1 MNLKQSIEEIIEQ
14 PDYEPMSVSDF
25 QDALGLNSADSFRD
39 LIKVLVELEQTGLIQ
54 RTKTD
59 RYQRK
64 ESQKSKQPKLIKG
77 KLSQNKKGFA
87 FLRPEVEDMDDI
99 FIPPT
104 KINRAMDGDTVLVE
118 VHQSKGDHKGK
129 VEGEVKT
136 IETHSVTQVVGT
148 YSEARHFGFVLPD
161 DKRIMQDIFIPK
173 GQNLGA
179 VDGHKVLVQITK
191 YADGTDNPEGI
202 VSAILGHK
210 NDPGVDILSI
220 IYQHG
225 IEIEFPDNVLAEAEA
240 VPDQIEPSEISGRHD
255 LRDELTITI
264 DGADAKD
271 LDDAI
276 SVKKLSNG
284 NTQLTV
290 SIADVSYYVTEG
302 SALNEEAYSRA
313 TSVYLVDRVIPMI
326 PHRLSNG
333 ICSLNPKVDRLTLSC
348 QMELNERGEVVKHE
362 IFDSVIHSNYRMT
375 YDEVNEIIT
384 DQNAETRNKYSEV
397 TPMLDLAQDLSQRL
411 VDMRRRRGEIDFDI
425 DEAKVLVNEEGIPT
439 DVQLR
444 KRGEGERLIESFM
457 LAANETIAEHF
468 DRLEV
473 PFIYRVHEQP
483 KSERLRQFFDFVTNF
498 GLMIKGT
505 GEDIHPSTLQKIQ
518 QEVEGQPEQMVI
530 STMMLRSMQQARYD
544 DVNLGHFGLSA
555 EYYTHFTSP
564 IRRYPDLIVHRLIR
578 KYIVEQSMDR
588 KEKNKWEEALPEI
601 AEHTSQRERR
611 AIEAER
617 DTDELKK
624 AEYMVQHIGE
634 EFEGIISS
642 VANFGMFIELPNTI
656 EGMVHVS
663 NMTDDYYH
671 FDERQMAMIGERQ
684 AKVFRIGDPVEIKV
698 INVDVD
704 ERMIDFQIVGMPLPK
719 NERGQRPSRGKTIQA
734 NPRGKSSDKSKDDR
748 NSTGNR
754 TKQKQRKGKN
764 KRNNGKQEQG
774 NTKHK
779 PFYKDKNVKN
789 KARKKKK

>member
-1 MNLKQSIEEIIEQ
+1 MNLKQSIEEIIKQ

-64 ESQKSKQPKLIKG
+64 ESKKSKQSKLIQG
-77 KLSQNKKGFA
+77 TLSQNKKGFA
-87 FLRPEVEDMDDI
+87 FLRPEDKDMDDV

-118 VHQSKGDHKGK
+118 LQHSKGEHKGK
-129 VEGEVKT
+129 LEGEVKS
-136 IETHSVTQVVGT
+136 IEKHSVTQVVGT

-161 DKRIMQDIFIPK
+161 DKRIMQDVFIPK
-173 GQNLGA
+173 GHNLGA
-179 VDGHKVLVQITK
+179 IDGHKVLVQITK
-191 YADGTDNPEGI
+191 YADGTDNPEGQ

-225 IEIEFPDNVLAEAEA
+225 IEIEFPDKVLEEAEA
-240 VPDQIEPSEISGRHD
+240 VPDEIKPSEIEGRRD
-255 LRDELTITI
+255 LRNELTITI

-276 SVKKLSNG
+276 SVKKLDNG
-284 NTQLTV
+284 HTQLTV

-302 SALNEEAYSRA
+302 SALNEEAYDRA

-333 ICSLNPKVDRLTLSC
+333 ICSLNPQVDRLTLSC
-348 QMELNERGEVVKHE
+348 QMELDERGHVVNHE

-384 DQNAETRNKYSEV
+384 DQNEDTRKQYNEV
-397 TPMLDLAQDLSQRL
+397 TPMLDLAKDLSERL
-411 VDMRRRRGEIDFDI
+411 INMRKRRGEIDFDI
-425 DEAKVLVNEEGIPT
+425 SEAKVLVNDEGIPT
-439 DVQLR
+439 DVELR

-468 DRLEV
+468 DRLNV

-483 KSERLRQFFDFVTNF
+483 KSERLRQFFDFITNF

-505 GEDIHPSTLQKIQ
+505 GEEVHPSTLQKIQ

-555 EYYTHFTSP
+555 EHYTHFTSP

-578 KYIVEQSMDR
+578 KYLIDKAMDD
-588 KEKNKWEEALPEI
+588 KTLNKWEEALPEI
-601 AEHTSQRERR
+601 ADHTSQRERR

-634 EFEGIISS
+634 EYEGIISS

-663 NMTDDYYH
+663 EMTDDYYH

-684 AKVFRIGDPVEIKV
+684 AKVFRIGDPVTIKV
-698 INVDVD
+698 VNVDVD

-719 NERGQRPSRGKTIQA
+719 KERSPRPSRGKTIQA
-734 NPRGKSSDKSKDDR
+734 KPRGQSLDNSNNDKKGKK
-748 NSTGNR
+748 N
-754 TKQKQRKGKN
+754 QRKGKN
-764 KRNNGKQEQG
+764 QRNKNKSASG

-779 PFYKDKNVKN
+779 PFYKDKKVKN

>member
-1 MNLKQSIEEIIEQ
+1 MNLKQSIEEIIKQ

-64 ESQKSKQPKLIKG
+64 ESKKSKQSKLIQG
-77 KLSQNKKGFA
+77 TLSQNKKGFA
-87 FLRPEVEDMDDI
+87 FLRPEDDEMDDV

-118 VHQSKGDHKGK
+118 LQNSKGEHKGK
-129 VEGEVKT
+129 LEGEVKS
-136 IETHSVTQVVGT
+136 IEKHSVTQVVGT

-161 DKRIMQDIFIPK
+161 DKRIMQDVFIPK
-173 GQNLGA
+173 GHNLGA
-179 VDGHKVLVQITK
+179 IDGHKVLVQITK
-191 YADGTDNPEGI
+191 YADGTDNPEGQ

-225 IEIEFPDNVLAEAEA
+225 IEIEFPDKVLEEAEA
-240 VPDQIEPSEISGRHD
+240 VPDEIKPSEIEGRRD
-255 LRDELTITI
+255 LRNELTITI

-276 SVKKLSNG
+276 SVKKLDNG
-284 NTQLTV
+284 HTQLTV

-302 SALNEEAYSRA
+302 SALNEEAYDRA

-333 ICSLNPKVDRLTLSC
+333 ICSLNPQVDRLTLSC
-348 QMELNERGEVVKHE
+348 QMELDERGHVVNHE

-384 DQNAETRNKYSEV
+384 DQNEDTRKQYNEV
-397 TPMLDLAQDLSQRL
+397 TPMLDLAKDLSERL
-411 VDMRRRRGEIDFDI
+411 INMRKRRGEIDFDI
-425 DEAKVLVNEEGIPT
+425 SEAKVLVNDEGIPT
-439 DVQLR
+439 DVELR

-468 DRLEV
+468 DRLNV

-483 KSERLRQFFDFVTNF
+483 KSERLRQFFDFITNF

-505 GEDIHPSTLQKIQ
+505 GEEVHPSTLQKIQ

-555 EYYTHFTSP
+555 EHYTHFTSP

-578 KYIVEQSMDR
+578 KYLIDKTMDD
-588 KEKNKWEEALPEI
+588 KTLNKWEEALPEI
-601 AEHTSQRERR
+601 ADHTSQRERR

-634 EFEGIISS
+634 EYEGIISS

-663 NMTDDYYH
+663 EMTDDYYH
-671 FDERQMAMIGERQ
+671 FDERQMAMIGECQ
-684 AKVFRIGDPVEIKV
+684 AKVFRIGDPVKIKV
-698 INVDVD
+698 VNVDVD

-719 NERGQRPSRGKTIQA
+719 KERSPRPSRGKTIQA
-734 NPRGKSSDKSKDDR
+734 KPRGQSLDNSNNDKK
-748 NSTGNR
+748 G
-754 TKQKQRKGKN
+754 KKKQRKGKN
-764 KRNNGKQEQG
+764 QRNKNKQASG

-779 PFYKDKNVKN
+779 PFYKDKKVKN

>member
-1 MNLKQSIEEIIEQ
+1 MNLKQSIEEIIKQ

-59 RYQRK
+59 KYQRK
-64 ESQKSKQPKLIKG
+64 ESKKSKQSELIRG
-77 KLSQNKKGFA
+77 TLSQNKKGFA
-87 FLRPEVEDMDDI
+87 FLRPEDGDTDDI

-118 VHQSKGDHKGK
+118 LQHSKGEHKGK
-129 VEGEVKT
+129 LEGEVKS
-136 IETHSVTQVVGT
+136 IEKHSVTQVVGT

-161 DKRIMQDIFIPK
+161 DKRIMQDVFIPK
-173 GQNLGA
+173 GHNLGA

-191 YADGTDNPEGI
+191 YADGTDNPEGQ

-225 IEIEFPDNVLAEAEA
+225 IEIEFPDKVLEEAEA
-240 VPDQIEPSEISGRHD
+240 VPDEIKPSEIEGRRD

-276 SVKKLSNG
+276 SVKKLENG
-284 NTQLTV
+284 HTQLTV

-302 SALNEEAYSRA
+302 SALNEEAYDRA

-333 ICSLNPKVDRLTLSC
+333 ICSLNPNVDRLTLSC
-348 QMELNERGEVVKHE
+348 QMELDERGDVVNHE

-384 DQNAETRNKYSEV
+384 DQNKETRDKYNEV
-397 TPMLDLAQDLSQRL
+397 TPMLDLAKDLSERL
-411 VDMRRRRGEIDFDI
+411 INMRKRRGEIDFDI
-425 DEAKVLVNEEGIPT
+425 SEAKVLVNEEGIPT
-439 DVQLR
+439 DVELR
-444 KRGEGERLIESFM
+444 ERGEGERLIESFM

-468 DRLEV
+468 DRLDV

-483 KSERLRQFFDFVTNF
+483 KSERLRQFFDFITNF
-498 GLMIKGT
+498 GIMIKGT
-505 GEDIHPSTLQKIQ
+505 GEEIHPSTLQKIQ

-555 EYYTHFTSP
+555 EHYTHFTSP

-578 KYIVEQSMDR
+578 KYLVDKTMDD
-588 KEKNKWEEALPEI
+588 KELNKWEELLPEI
-601 AEHTSQRERR
+601 ADHTSQRERR

-634 EFEGIISS
+634 EYEGIISS

-663 NMTDDYYH
+663 DMTDDYYN

-684 AKVFRIGDPVEIKV
+684 AKVFRIGDPVNIKV
-698 INVDVD
+698 VNVDVD
-704 ERMIDFQIVGMPLPK
+704 ERMIDFQIVGMPLPRK
-719 NERGQRPSRGKTIQA
+719 ERSQRPSRGKTIQA
-734 NPRGKSSDKSKDDR
+734 KPLGKSLDKSNDDKK
-748 NSTGNR
+748 G
-754 TKQKQRKGKN
+754 KKKQRKGKN
-764 KRNNGKQEQG
+764 QRNKNKQTSG

-779 PFYKDKNVKN
+779 PFYKDKKVKN

>member
-1 MNLKQSIEEIIEQ
+1 MNLKQSIEEIIKQ

-64 ESQKSKQPKLIKG
+64 ESKKSKQSKLIQG
-77 KLSQNKKGFA
+77 TLSQNKKGFA
-87 FLRPEVEDMDDI
+87 FLRPEDDEMDDV

-104 KINRAMDGDTVLVE
+104 KINCAMDGDTVLVE
-118 VHQSKGDHKGK
+118 LQNSKGEHKGK
-129 VEGEVKT
+129 LEGEVKS
-136 IETHSVTQVVGT
+136 IEKHSVTQVVGT

-161 DKRIMQDIFIPK
+161 DKRIMQDVFIPK
-173 GQNLGA
+173 GHNLGA
-179 VDGHKVLVQITK
+179 IDGHKVLVQITK
-191 YADGTDNPEGI
+191 YADGTDNPEGQ

-225 IEIEFPDNVLAEAEA
+225 IEIEFPDKVLEEAEA
-240 VPDQIEPSEISGRHD
+240 VPDEIKPSEIEGRRD
-255 LRDELTITI
+255 LRNELTITI

-276 SVKKLSNG
+276 SVKKLDNG
-284 NTQLTV
+284 HTQLTV

-302 SALNEEAYSRA
+302 SALNEEAYDRA

-333 ICSLNPKVDRLTLSC
+333 ICSLNPQVDRLTLSC
-348 QMELNERGEVVKHE
+348 QMELDERGHVVNHE

-384 DQNAETRNKYSEV
+384 DQNEDTRKQYNEV
-397 TPMLDLAQDLSQRL
+397 TPMLDLAKDLSERL
-411 VDMRRRRGEIDFDI
+411 INMRKRRGEIDFDI
-425 DEAKVLVNEEGIPT
+425 SEAKVLVNDEGIPT
-439 DVQLR
+439 DVELR

-468 DRLEV
+468 DRLNV

-483 KSERLRQFFDFVTNF
+483 KSERLRQFFDFITNF

-505 GEDIHPSTLQKIQ
+505 GEEVHPSTLQKIQ

-555 EYYTHFTSP
+555 EHYTHFTSP

-578 KYIVEQSMDR
+578 KYLIDKTMDG
-588 KEKNKWEEALPEI
+588 KTLNKWEEALPEI
-601 AEHTSQRERR
+601 ADHTSQRERR

-634 EFEGIISS
+634 EYEGIISS

-663 NMTDDYYH
+663 EMTDDYYH

-684 AKVFRIGDPVEIKV
+684 AKVFRIGDPVKIKV
-698 INVDVD
+698 VNVDVD

-719 NERGQRPSRGKTIQA
+719 KERSPRPSRGKTIQA
-734 NPRGKSSDKSKDDR
+734 KPRGQSLDNSNNDKK
-748 NSTGNR
+748 G
-754 TKQKQRKGKN
+754 KKKQRKGKN
-764 KRNNGKQEQG
+764 QRNKNKQASG

-779 PFYKDKNVKN
+779 PFYKDKKVKN

>member
-1 MNLKQSIEEIIEQ
+1 MNLKQSIEEIIKQ

-64 ESQKSKQPKLIKG
+64 ESKKSKQSELIRG
-77 KLSQNKKGFA
+77 TLSQNKKGFA
-87 FLRPEVEDMDDI
+87 FLRPEDGDTDDI

-118 VHQSKGDHKGK
+118 LQHSKGEHKGK
-129 VEGEVKT
+129 LEGEVKS
-136 IETHSVTQVVGT
+136 IEKHSVTQVVGT

-161 DKRIMQDIFIPK
+161 DKRIMQDVFIPK
-173 GQNLGA
+173 GHNLGA

-191 YADGTDNPEGI
+191 YADGTDNPEGQ

-225 IEIEFPDNVLAEAEA
+225 IEIEFPDKVLEEAEA
-240 VPDQIEPSEISGRHD
+240 VPDEIKPSEIEGRRD

-276 SVKKLSNG
+276 SVKKLENG
-284 NTQLTV
+284 HTQLTV

-302 SALNEEAYSRA
+302 SALNEEAYDRA

-333 ICSLNPKVDRLTLSC
+333 ICSLNPNVDRLTLSC
-348 QMELNERGEVVKHE
+348 QMELDERGDVVNHG

-384 DQNAETRNKYSEV
+384 DQNKETRDKYNEV
-397 TPMLDLAQDLSQRL
+397 TPMLDLAKDLSERL
-411 VDMRRRRGEIDFDI
+411 INMRKRRGEIDFDI
-425 DEAKVLVNEEGIPT
+425 SEAKVLVNEEGIPT
-439 DVQLR
+439 DVELR
-444 KRGEGERLIESFM
+444 ERGEGERLIESFM

-468 DRLEV
+468 DRLDV

-483 KSERLRQFFDFVTNF
+483 KSERLRQFFDFITNF
-498 GLMIKGT
+498 GIMIKGT
-505 GEDIHPSTLQKIQ
+505 GEEIHPSTLQKIQ

-555 EYYTHFTSP
+555 EHYTHFTSP

-578 KYIVEQSMDR
+578 KYLVDKTMDD
-588 KEKNKWEEALPEI
+588 KELNKWEELLPEI
-601 AEHTSQRERR
+601 ADHTSQRERR

-634 EFEGIISS
+634 EYEGIISS

-663 NMTDDYYH
+663 DMTDDYYN

-684 AKVFRIGDPVEIKV
+684 AKVFRIGDPVNIKV
-698 INVDVD
+698 VNVDVD
-704 ERMIDFQIVGMPLPK
+704 ERMIDFQIVGMPLPRK
-719 NERGQRPSRGKTIQA
+719 ERSQRPSRGKTIQA
-734 NPRGKSSDKSKDDR
+734 KPLGKSLDKSNDDKK
-748 NSTGNR
+748 G
-754 TKQKQRKGKN
+754 KKKQRKGKN
-764 KRNNGKQEQG
+764 QRNKNKQASG

-779 PFYKDKNVKN
+779 PFYKDKKVKN

>member
-1 MNLKQSIEEIIEQ
+1 MNLKQSIEEIIKQ

-64 ESQKSKQPKLIKG
+64 ESKKSKQSKLIQG
-77 KLSQNKKGFA
+77 TLSQNKKGFA
-87 FLRPEVEDMDDI
+87 FLRPEDDEMDDV

-118 VHQSKGDHKGK
+118 LQNSKGEHKGK
-129 VEGEVKT
+129 LEGEVKS
-136 IETHSVTQVVGT
+136 IEKHSVTQVVGT

-161 DKRIMQDIFIPK
+161 DKRIMQDVFIPK
-173 GQNLGA
+173 GHNLGA
-179 VDGHKVLVQITK
+179 IDGHKVLVQITK
-191 YADGTDNPEGI
+191 YADGTDNPEGQ

-225 IEIEFPDNVLAEAEA
+225 IEIEFPDKVLEEAEA
-240 VPDQIEPSEISGRHD
+240 VPDEIKPSEIEGRRD
-255 LRDELTITI
+255 LRNELTITI

-276 SVKKLSNG
+276 SVKKLDNG
-284 NTQLTV
+284 HTQLTV

-302 SALNEEAYSRA
+302 SALNEEAYDRA

-333 ICSLNPKVDRLTLSC
+333 ICSLNPQVDRLTLSC
-348 QMELNERGEVVKHE
+348 QMELDERGHVVNHE

-384 DQNAETRNKYSEV
+384 DQNEDTRKQYNEV
-397 TPMLDLAQDLSQRL
+397 TPMLDLAKDLSERL
-411 VDMRRRRGEIDFDI
+411 INMRKGRGEIDFDI
-425 DEAKVLVNEEGIPT
+425 SEAKVLVNDEGIPT
-439 DVQLR
+439 DVELR

-468 DRLEV
+468 DRLNV

-483 KSERLRQFFDFVTNF
+483 KSERLRQFFDFITNF

-505 GEDIHPSTLQKIQ
+505 GEEVHPSTLQKIQ

-555 EYYTHFTSP
+555 EHYTHFTSP

-578 KYIVEQSMDR
+578 KYLIDKTMDD
-588 KEKNKWEEALPEI
+588 KTLNKWEEALPEI
-601 AEHTSQRERR
+601 ADHTSQRERR

-634 EFEGIISS
+634 EYEGIISS

-663 NMTDDYYH
+663 EMTDDYYH

-684 AKVFRIGDPVEIKV
+684 AKVFRIGDPVKIKV
-698 INVDVD
+698 VNVDVD

-719 NERGQRPSRGKTIQA
+719 KERSPRPSRGKTIQA
-734 NPRGKSSDKSKDDR
+734 KPRGQSLDNSNNDKK
-748 NSTGNR
+748 G
-754 TKQKQRKGKN
+754 KKKQRKGKN
-764 KRNNGKQEQG
+764 QRNKNKQASG

-779 PFYKDKNVKN
+779 PFYKDKKVKN

>member
-1 MNLKQSIEEIIEQ
+1 
-14 PDYEPMSVSDF
+14 MSVSDF

-64 ESQKSKQPKLIKG
+64 ESKKSKQSELIRG
-77 KLSQNKKGFA
+77 TLSQNKKGFA
-87 FLRPEVEDMDDI
+87 FLRPEDGDTDDI

-118 VHQSKGDHKGK
+118 LQHSKGEHKGK
-129 VEGEVKT
+129 LEGEVKS
-136 IETHSVTQVVGT
+136 IEKHSVTQVVGT

-161 DKRIMQDIFIPK
+161 DKRIMQDVFIPK
-173 GQNLGA
+173 GHNLGA

-191 YADGTDNPEGI
+191 YADGTDNPEGQ

-225 IEIEFPDNVLAEAEA
+225 IEIEFPDKVLEEAEA
-240 VPDQIEPSEISGRHD
+240 VPDEIKPSEIEGRRD

-276 SVKKLSNG
+276 SVKKLENG
-284 NTQLTV
+284 HTQLTV

-302 SALNEEAYSRA
+302 SALNEEAYDRA

-333 ICSLNPKVDRLTLSC
+333 ICSLNPNVDRLTLSC
-348 QMELNERGEVVKHE
+348 QMELDERGDVVNHE

-384 DQNAETRNKYSEV
+384 DQNKETRDKYNEV
-397 TPMLDLAQDLSQRL
+397 TPMLDLAKDLSERL
-411 VDMRRRRGEIDFDI
+411 INMRKRRGEIDFDI
-425 DEAKVLVNEEGIPT
+425 SEAKVLVNEEGIPT
-439 DVQLR
+439 DVELR
-444 KRGEGERLIESFM
+444 ERGEGERLIESFM

-468 DRLEV
+468 DRLDV

-483 KSERLRQFFDFVTNF
+483 KSERLRQFFDFITNF
-498 GLMIKGT
+498 GIMIKGT
-505 GEDIHPSTLQKIQ
+505 GEEIHPSTLQKIQ

-555 EYYTHFTSP
+555 EHYTHFTSP

-578 KYIVEQSMDR
+578 KYLVDKTMDD
-588 KEKNKWEEALPEI
+588 KELNKWEELLPEI
-601 AEHTSQRERR
+601 ADHTSQRERR

-634 EFEGIISS
+634 EYEGIISS

-663 NMTDDYYH
+663 DMTDDYYN

-684 AKVFRIGDPVEIKV
+684 AKVFRIGDPVNIKV
-698 INVDVD
+698 VNVDVD
-704 ERMIDFQIVGMPLPK
+704 ERMIDFQIVGMPLPRK
-719 NERGQRPSRGKTIQA
+719 ERSQQPSRGKTIQA
-734 NPRGKSSDKSKDDR
+734 KPLGKSLDKSNDDKK
-748 NSTGNR
+748 G
-754 TKQKQRKGKN
+754 KKKQRKGKN
-764 KRNNGKQEQG
+764 QRNKNKQASG

-779 PFYKDKNVKN
+779 PFYKDKKVKN

>member
-1 MNLKQSIEEIIEQ
+1 
-14 PDYEPMSVSDF
+14 MSVSDF

-64 ESQKSKQPKLIKG
+64 GSKKSKQSELIRG
-77 KLSQNKKGFA
+77 TLSQNKKGFA
-87 FLRPEVEDMDDI
+87 FLRPEDGDTDDI

-118 VHQSKGDHKGK
+118 LQHSKGEHKGK
-129 VEGEVKT
+129 LEGEVKS
-136 IETHSVTQVVGT
+136 IEKHSVTQVVGM
-148 YSEARHFGFVLPD
+148 YSEARHFCFVLPD
-161 DKRIMQDIFIPK
+161 DKRIMQDVFIPK
-173 GQNLGA
+173 GHNLGA

-191 YADGTDNPEGI
+191 YADGTDNPEGQ

-225 IEIEFPDNVLAEAEA
+225 IEIEFPDKVLEEAEA
-240 VPDQIEPSEISGRHD
+240 VPDEIKPSEIEGRRD

-276 SVKKLSNG
+276 SVKKLENG
-284 NTQLTV
+284 HTQLTV

-302 SALNEEAYSRA
+302 SALNEEAYDRA

-333 ICSLNPKVDRLTLSC
+333 ICSLNPNVDRLTLSC
-348 QMELNERGEVVKHE
+348 QMELAERCDAANHE

-384 DQNAETRNKYSEV
+384 DQNKETRDKYNEV
-397 TPMLDLAQDLSQRL
+397 TPMLDLAKDLSERL
-411 VDMRRRRGEIDFDI
+411 INMRKRRGEIDFDI
-425 DEAKVLVNEEGIPT
+425 SEAKVLVNEEGIPT
-439 DVQLR
+439 DVELR
-444 KRGEGERLIESFM
+444 ERGEGERLIESFM

-468 DRLEV
+468 DRLDV

-483 KSERLRQFFDFVTNF
+483 KSERLRQFFDFITNF
-498 GLMIKGT
+498 GIMIKGT
-505 GEDIHPSTLQKIQ
+505 GEEIHPSTLQKIQ

-555 EYYTHFTSP
+555 EHYTHFTSP

-578 KYIVEQSMDR
+578 KYLVDKTMDD
-588 KEKNKWEEALPEI
+588 KELNKWEELLPEI
-601 AEHTSQRERR
+601 ADHTSQRERR

-634 EFEGIISS
+634 EYEGIISS

-663 NMTDDYYH
+663 DMTDDYYN

-684 AKVFRIGDPVEIKV
+684 AKVFRIGDPVNIKV
-698 INVDVD
+698 VNVDVD
-704 ERMIDFQIVGMPLPK
+704 ERMIDFQIVGMPLPRK
-719 NERGQRPSRGKTIQA
+719 ERSQQPSRGKTIQA
-734 NPRGKSSDKSKDDR
+734 KPLGKSLDKSNDDKK
-748 NSTGNR
+748 G
-754 TKQKQRKGKN
+754 KKKQRKGKN
-764 KRNNGKQEQG
+764 QRNKNKQTSG

-779 PFYKDKNVKN
+779 PFYKDKKVKN